1 MGLAKTGC
9 SQVCFNIVELCLTT
23 LVPFE
28 RPDHFHEFREWS
40 TPSEQ
45 AGYKHMSISI
55 TTTKP
60 SELLYA
66 H

>member
-1 MGLAKTGC
+1 M
-9 SQVCFNIVELCLTT
+9 CFNIVELCLTT